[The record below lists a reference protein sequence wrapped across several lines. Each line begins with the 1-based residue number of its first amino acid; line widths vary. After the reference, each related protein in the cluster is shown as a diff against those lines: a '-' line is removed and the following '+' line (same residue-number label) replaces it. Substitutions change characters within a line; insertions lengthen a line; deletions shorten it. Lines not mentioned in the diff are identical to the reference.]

1 LLRKA
6 AYGGGVYL
14 PRALLFS
21 SSEVNSDCGFHLGNY
36 LPPKK
41 GRQAK
46 PALRS
51 KVMNSLFPKPFRY
64 LKNYFVYSL
73 SLSAERLFYMKYE
86 QRMNKSA
93 VTECFMLRSLNTD

>member
-1 LLRKA
+1 MLRKA
-6 AYGGGVYL
+6 AYVGGVYL

-41 GRQAK
+41 GWQAK

-86 QRMNKSA
+86 QGMNKSA